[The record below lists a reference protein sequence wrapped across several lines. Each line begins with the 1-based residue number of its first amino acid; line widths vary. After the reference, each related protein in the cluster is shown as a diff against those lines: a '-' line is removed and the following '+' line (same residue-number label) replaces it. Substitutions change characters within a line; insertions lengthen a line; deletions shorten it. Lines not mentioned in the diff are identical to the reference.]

1 MLYKFKSRVTG
12 DLIMLQPNGQR
23 ILRIIGLDKPG
34 TPSGQG
40 ILLPEQIPGAIA
52 ALQAAVAQEEAQQQA
67 AVAEALAQHTGP
79 PQSGGISLRLR
90 ARPFIEML
98 RRCEQAGEPV
108 MWGV

>member
-1 MLYKFKSRVTG
+1 MLYKFQSRVTG

-23 ILRIIGLDKPG
+23 ILRIIGLDNPG

-40 ILLPEQIPGAIA
+40 ILLPEQMSGAIA
-52 ALQAAVAQEEAQQQA
+52 ALQAAVAQEEA
-67 AVAEALAQHTGP
+67 LAQHTGP
-79 PQSGGISLRLR
+79 PHSGGISLRLR
-90 ARPFIEML
+90 AHPFIEML

>member
-23 ILRIIGLDKPG
+23 ILRIIGLDNPDK
-34 TPSGQG
+34 PSGQG
-40 ILLPEQIPGAIA
+40 ILLPEHIPAAIA

-67 AVAEALAQHTGP
+67 TVAEALAQHTGP
-79 PQSGGISLRLR
+79 PHSGGISLRLR
-90 ARPFIEML
+90 AHPFIEML

>member
-52 ALQAAVAQEEAQQQA
+52 ALQAAVAQEEAQRQA

-90 ARPFIEML
+90 AHPFIEML

>member
-12 DLIMLQPNGQR
+12 DLIMLQPTGQR
-23 ILRIIGLDKPG
+23 ILRIIGLDNPG

-40 ILLPEQIPGAIA
+40 ILLPEHIPAAIA

-79 PQSGGISLRLR
+79 PHSGGISLRLR
-90 ARPFIEML
+90 AHPFIEML

>member
-67 AVAEALAQHTGP
+67 WNQLSPGHP
-79 PQSGGISLRLR
+79 LCILLICIRRLGSHLLWR
-90 ARPFIEML
+90 
-98 RRCEQAGEPV
+98 
-108 MWGV
+108 

>member
-23 ILRIIGLDKPG
+23 ILRIIGLDKPD

-67 AVAEALAQHTGP
+67 ALADTPAQQTGL
-79 PQSGGISLRLR
+79 PQRGGISLRQR
-90 ARPFIEML
+90 AHPFIEML
-98 RRCEQAGEPV
+98 RRCEQAGEAV

>member
-79 PQSGGISLRLR
+79 PQWGGISLRLR
-90 ARPFIEML
+90 AHPFIEML